1 VTLDVTAE
9 TIIART
15 REAFAA
21 YVVDHRNDP
30 NWSAGSRIRNCGSPD
45 PRESRV
51 RRVAWALTGSREA
64 LGQARM
70 TGMAVEA
77 EREPLARGQEA
88 LRAGHWEAAKG
99 AFESAL
105 AEDQVPAA
113 HDGLGRALWWLH
125 DVDGAISQ
133 VERAYAGHREAGD
146 VRRAAADALW
156 LAREFAAA
164 YGNAAVSAGW
174 YARAEGL
181 LRDAGDVPESGWLA
195 LTRAERSD
203 APAEMARNATEAIE
217 TARRFGD
224 ADLEAAAL
232 VRLGYA
238 ETAAGDVATGMAKVD
253 EALAAATGG
262 EVGALETIGDVICAG
277 IAACELAADWQ
288 RIEQWGQAVEGWI
301 TSHDHVAVL
310 GFCYACC
317 AEMFIASGNWDEA
330 DGMLAEGLRAMQAA
344 NLRARC
350 VHPAA
355 KLAELRVTQGRLEE
369 AEQLLGGF
377 EELPESTHA
386 LASLYRSRGET
397 AMAAAVLHRRL
408 NAIGDDNVLA
418 APFLALLVDV
428 QLGQGDAHGAG
439 ATAER
444 LERVAE
450 RSGLPRI
457 EAMAGFAQGRVAASG
472 GDPIAPR
479 ILGSTV
485 SAFAAQRL
493 PLDAARARFE
503 LARALA
509 GSEPEVAVGEARTA
523 LAEFERLGAPRDADV
538 AAAFLR
544 ERGVAGRT
552 GPKGLGLLSKR
563 EREVLGLLGEG
574 LTNSEIAARL
584 FISTKTAG
592 NHVSSVLS
600 KLNLRSRTEAAAYA
614 VRYLSGTPDEK

>member
-1 VTLDVTAE
+1 MTPMAAE
-9 TIIART
+9 PEIDAL
-15 REAFAA
+15 
-21 YVVDHRNDP
+21 
-30 NWSAGSRIRNCGSPD
+30 SRGER
-45 PRESRV
+45 
-51 RRVAWALTGSREA
+51 A
-64 LGQARM
+64 LGAGDWGAAQA
-70 TGMAVEA
+70 AF
-77 EREPLARGQEA
+77 
-88 LRAGHWEAAKG
+88 EAA
-99 AFESAL
+99 L
-105 AEDQVPAA
+105 EDREGPEA
-113 HDGLGRALWWLH
+113 HAGLGRALWWLR
-125 DVDGAISQ
+125 DMDGAVSH

-156 LAREFAAA
+156 LSREFSAA

-174 YARAEGL
+174 YARAAGL
-181 LRDAGDVPESGWLA
+181 LRDAGDVPEQGWLA
-195 LTRAERSD
+195 LARAERSD
-203 APAEMARNATEAIE
+203 APAEMARHATDAVES
-217 TARRFGD
+217 ARRSGD
-224 ADLEAAAL
+224 HDLEASAL

-238 ETAAGDVATGMAKVD
+238 EVAVGDVAAGMAKVD

-262 EVGALETIGDVICAG
+262 EVGTIEAIGDVICAG

-301 TSHDHVAVL
+301 NSHDHVAVL

-317 AEMFIASGNWDEA
+317 AEMFIASGQWEMA
-330 DGMLAEGLRAMQAA
+330 DGMLAEGLRAMEEA

-369 AEQLLGGF
+369 AEQLLAGF

-408 NAIGDDNVLA
+408 NAIGDENVLA

-428 QLGQGDAHGAG
+428 QLTQGDADGAD

-444 LERVAE
+444 LNGAAA
-450 RSGLPRI
+450 RSSLPRL
-457 EAMAGFAQGRVAASG
+457 EAMARFARGRVAAFR
-472 GDPIAPR
+472 GDPDAAQ
-479 ILGSTV
+479 ILGSSI
-485 SAFAAQRL
+485 SAFAAQGL

-503 LARALA
+503 MALA
-509 GSEPEVAVGEARTA
+509 IESTEPEVAVGEARTA
-523 LAEFERLGAPRDADV
+523 LAEFERLGAPRDADA
-538 AAAFLR
+538 AAAFMR
-544 ERGVAGRT
+544 EHGVAGRT
-552 GPKGLGLLSKR
+552 GPKRLGTLSKR
-563 EREVLGLLGEG
+563 EREVLGLVGEG

-592 NHVSSVLS
+592 NHVSNVLS

-614 VRYLSGTPDEK
+614 VRYLGGVPSEK